1 MLKICATCALARTA
15 GPDPTT
21 ATTHECRR
29 QCPAIEPATGVG
41 VWPRVVSSD
50 WCGQWKAER

>member
-50 WCGQWKAER
+50 WCGEWAAER